1 MALGRVAD
9 PCGMNKKDE
18 LRFVR
23 DELES
28 LAFLRLTGPL
38 DLDLRA
44 RYRALSTREHD
55 LLEAVLAPA

>member
-1 MALGRVAD
+1 
-9 PCGMNKKDE
+9 MNPMQE

-38 DLDLRA
+38 DLGLQE
-44 RYRALSTREHD
+44 RYRTLSTREHD
-55 LLEAVLAPA
+55 LLRAVLVLA

>member
-1 MALGRVAD
+1 MAD
-9 PCGMNKKDE
+9 PCGMNPMQE

-38 DLDLRA
+38 DLGLQE
-44 RYRALSTREHD
+44 RYRTLSTREHD
-55 LLEAVLAPA
+55 LLRAVLVLA